1 MAYNKF
7 KSLFDEVVEKH
18 APLKKKVLRDN
29 QAPFMTKELSKEIMV
44 RSRLRNK
51 FNKHKTTENWKAY
64 KAQRN
69 KCVAVRRKSIKEHFS
84 SLY

>member
-1 MAYNKF
+1 
-7 KSLFDEVVEKH
+7 
-18 APLKKKVLRDN
+18 
-29 QAPFMTKELSKEIMV
+29 MTKDLSKEIMV

-69 KCVAVRRKSIKEHFS
+69 KYVTVWRKSIKEHFS
-84 SLY
+84 SLCTNNDVSNRKFWDTVKLFLNDRGSHGKRTLFC